1 MSIPNPGLAHG
12 AWINF
17 VTRTAA
23 VVLGLL
29 ITLLAARL
37 GTEAVGVFALF
48 TAVEAAVL
56 ALASGGGIVLAR
68 RISHFGQAPGGAL
81 SALALTA
88 LTTGALAGALVWG
101 ASQWG
106 GTAYQPLWLL
116 AVALPMLSL
125 TPNVSGLWLG
135 QGRMLP
141 LGWLSIGT
149 PALTL
154 AIWVAGTALGAPQ
167 TVVTLL
173 WAWVG
178 ARSAVALGSTASA
191 LRQTGWVAPEGP
203 WLKAQASPMLV
214 LGLTNLVSL
223 LNYKVDV
230 FLVERW
236 LGLSATGVYAVA
248 VMLAE
253 LLWFVSSSL
262 SQAAFARIGTP
273 DRTQAAALTLR
284 VMQFSIVALLLAAPL
299 LYLMAAWLVPWWLG
313 PAYAEVPLLLAVL
326 LPAVLAYAPA
336 SVLSAYFTNHAGRPG
351 IPALMASGS
360 LLINVLVCAWAI
372 PQFGALGGAL
382 ATLVSYG
389 VTMACL
395 LTLFRR
401 HAGCTWRQVLWP
413 RPGQLRDDGQA
424 VLTLWRHLLTRER
437 PSGKGMP

>member
-1 MSIPNPGLAHG
+1 MSVPSQSLAQG
-12 AWINF
+12 AWVNV
-17 VTRTAA
+17 VTRSGA

-29 ITLLAARL
+29 ITLVAARL

-48 TAVEAAVL
+48 TAVESALL

-68 RISHFGQAPGGAL
+68 RISHFGWAPGGAL
-81 SALALTA
+81 SALVLTS
-88 LTTGALAGALVWG
+88 LILGALVAAAVWS

-106 GTAYQPLWLL
+106 DSAYQGLWIL
-116 AVALPMLSL
+116 AVALPLLLL

-135 QGRMLP
+135 QGRMRP
-141 LGWLSIGT
+141 LGWLTLGT

-154 AIWVAGTALGAPQ
+154 LIWALGTRLGAPA
-167 TVVTLL
+167 TVATLL
-173 WAWVG
+173 WVWVG
-178 ARSAVALGSTASA
+178 ARSLVALGASAAA
-191 LRQTGWVAPEGP
+191 LRQTGWAAPEGH
-203 WLKAQASPMLV
+203 WLRSQTRPMLI

-273 DRTQAAALTLR
+273 DRAQAAALALR
-284 VMQFSIVALLLAAPL
+284 VMHFSIAALLAVAPF
-299 LYLMAAWLVPWWLG
+299 LYVTAVWLVPWWLG
-313 PAYAEVPLLLAVL
+313 PAYAEVRPLLAVL

-360 LLINVLVCAWAI
+360 LLINVLVCSWAI
-372 PQFGALGGAL
+372 PSFGTLGAAL
-382 ATLVSYG
+382 ATLVSYAL
-389 VTMACL
+389 TMACL
-395 LTLFRR
+395 LTWFRR
-401 HAGCTWRQVLWP
+401 HAGCSWRQVLWP
-413 RPGQLRDDGQA
+413 RPGQLRDDGRA
-424 VLTLWRHLLTRER
+424 VLALWRHLITRKR
-437 PSGKGMP
+437 SSGQRMP